1 MFNSLFKKILIAFIG
16 IVLLSSALF
25 TAISIYQVQKT
36 VMWQMENDGRAMA
49 AFIRQELLEQKL
61 SSTDRISEQF
71 SGLKEASNGNLIYI
85 SITDSQSN
93 VIASSDYGSADAGTG
108 ATAAGNAV
116 STPANKVGAD
126 TTSAATA
133 AKPAGGEID
142 ALSSATTAFVS
153 KANNGESV
161 LNVSV
166 PFEADFLEA
175 GSVNVGI
182 SLQSLTGQINRT
194 IVTILVLSVSVL
206 AVAIVAGFLFA
217 RSLTR
222 PITSV
227 VDKLDA
233 FSKGDFTVEFH
244 SSTRD
249 EIKRLTNAMNHSVSS
264 LRNTILSIKK
274 LGDKLYNVAT
284 SISEANDEITATSV
298 SVSENIEGV
307 SRSIAAQNDDVHYI
321 TGSLDDFGD
330 RFDDMLRETT
340 EVLDGNR
347 LIKDRIE
354 AEYIDMQQLISSV
367 DQMQLSFERAIKEIS
382 LLNDDVGRIN
392 EITTIIN
399 NVAKQTGMLALNASI
414 ESARAGEAG
423 RGFAVVA
430 EEIKKLAGQV
440 MSYSGTING
449 LIENV
454 TDKTRKVVDNT
465 RIISGQME
473 VEKQVLDETVSA
485 CEDIR
490 TTVDKT
496 IQQVSGV
503 FTSVKALSEEK
514 EQIIRK
520 VNDLSVISSQVAAS
534 AQEITANVQNQTS
547 SMEEIL
553 AMSHEL
559 DAAAVQLKQE
569 FGSFKV

>member
-1 MFNSLFKKILIAFIG
+1 
-16 IVLLSSALF
+16 LLSSAFF
-25 TAISIYQVQKT
+25 TALAIYEVRKT

-61 SSTDRISEQF
+61 TDVNRISEQF
-71 SGLKEASNGNLIYI
+71 TGLKEASKGNLLYI
-85 SITDSQSN
+85 SLTDSQLN
-93 VIASSDYGSADAGTG
+93 VIASSARGAAGGADAGTG
-108 ATAAGNAV
+108 ATAAGNTASV
-116 STPANKVGAD
+116 DA
-126 TTSAATA
+126 TSAATVEKGA
-133 AKPAGGEID
+133 EGELD
-142 ALSSATTAFVS
+142 ALASATRAFVS
-153 KANNGESV
+153 KANTGEPV

-166 PFEADFLEA
+166 PFEADFLKA

-182 SLQSLTGQINRT
+182 SLQSLTGQINKT
-194 IVTILVLSVSVL
+194 IVTILMLSLSIL
-206 AVAIVAGFLFA
+206 AAAILAGFLIA

-222 PITSV
+222 PIAGV
-227 VDKLDA
+227 VDKLDV

-244 SSTRD
+244 SNTKD

-284 SISEANDEITATSV
+284 SISEANDEITTSSV
-298 SVSENIEGV
+298 SVSENVEAV
-307 SRSIAAQNDDVHYI
+307 SQSIAAQNEDIHYI
-321 TGSLDDFGD
+321 TEALDDFGD

-340 EVLDGNR
+340 EVLEGNR
-347 LIKDRIE
+347 LIKDTVE
-354 AEYIDMQQLISSV
+354 TEYVDMQQLISSV
-367 DQMQLSFERAIKEIS
+367 NQMQSSFEQAIKEIT
-382 LLNDDVGRIN
+382 LLNNDVGSIN

-399 NVAKQTGMLALNASI
+399 NVASQTSMLALNASI

-440 MSYSGTING
+440 MSYSGTINE
-449 LIENV
+449 LIRNV
-454 TDKTRKVVDNT
+454 TDKTRKVVGNT
-465 RIISGQME
+465 RVISGQMDE
-473 VEKQVLDETVSA
+473 EKQVLDTTA
-485 CEDIR
+485 AALEDIR

-496 IQQVSGV
+496 IEQVSGV
-503 FTSVKALSEEK
+503 FASVKALSEEK
-514 EQIIRK
+514 ERIIRK
-520 VNDLSVISSQVAAS
+520 VNDLSGISSKVAAS
-534 AQEITANVQNQTS
+534 AQEITANIQNQTS

-569 FGSFKV
+569 FGGFKVELESE